1 MSGTNYTPFNAM
13 VDIVAAPGRALDA
26 IKPHTSWFWWPLL
39 VSVLVACAA
48 FAYYYTWVDFDWLV
62 DETIAALPAEN
73 RAEAADGVRA
83 FMSPTSSIVTTCLA
97 IVIMTFLIY
106 AIQSAYLH
114 VVTKLA
120 TSAEIGYGQWF
131 NFSAWTAFVNV
142 IGSIAIF
149 VVIFLADNKQLG
161 QDALSPFSMNSLF
174 IHANMGDPWFNWGN
188 SLSLVN
194 IWILF
199 LMSIGYARWT
209 GSSIVKST
217 IIAVLPWALIF
228 GVWAVLI

>member
-1 MSGTNYTPFNAM
+1 MSDAKYTPFNAM

-26 IKPHTSWFWWPLL
+26 VKPHTSWLWWPLL
-39 VSVLVACAA
+39 ISVLLTCAA
-48 FAYYYTWVDFDWLV
+48 FTYYFSWVDFDWLV
-62 DETIAALPAEN
+62 DETIADLPAEN

-83 FMSPTSSIVTTCLA
+83 FMTPTRSTVITCA
-97 IVIMTFLIY
+97 FIVILTFLIY
-106 AIQSAYLH
+106 AIQATYLH

-120 TSAEIGYGQWF
+120 TSAEVRYGQWF

-142 IGSIAIF
+142 IGAIAIF
-149 VVIFLADNKQLG
+149 VVIFLADNNRLG
-161 QDALSPFSMNSLF
+161 QDELSPFSMNSLF
-174 IHANMGDPWFNWGN
+174 IHARMGDPWFNWGN

-199 LMSIGYARWT
+199 LMSMGYARWT
-209 GSSIVKST
+209 GSSIIKST

>member
-1 MSGTNYTPFNAM
+1 MSDAKYTPFNAM

-26 IKPHTSWFWWPLL
+26 VKPHTSWLWWPLL
-39 VSVLVACAA
+39 ISVLLTCAA
-48 FAYYYTWVDFDWLV
+48 FTYYFSWVDFDWLV
-62 DETIAALPAEN
+62 DETIADLPAEN

-83 FMSPTSSIVTTCLA
+83 FMAPTRSTVITCA
-97 IVIMTFLIY
+97 FIVILTFLIY
-106 AIQSAYLH
+106 AIQATYLH

-120 TSAEIGYGQWF
+120 TSAEVRYGQWF

-142 IGSIAIF
+142 IGAIAIF
-149 VVIFLADNKQLG
+149 VVIFLADNNRLG
-161 QDALSPFSMNSLF
+161 QDELSPFSMNSLF
-174 IHANMGDPWFNWGN
+174 IHARMGDPWFNWGN

-199 LMSIGYARWT
+199 LMSMGYARWT
-209 GSSIVKST
+209 GSSIIKST